1 MTVLRICFVGD
12 SITAGTGDDDC
23 LGWPG
28 RLCAAERRRGHD
40 VTLYNLGIRG
50 DTSAMIEP
58 RWRAECAARLP
69 EIHPAA
75 LVFAFGINDTAQE
88 PDGALRVT
96 PDKSVAVAREILS
109 QAKAWKP
116 TLMIGPTPLLR
127 ESVALSVQ
135 PTGPREMRDDR
146 IAATS
151 QAYGALCAALGV
163 PYLDLFAALP
173 ADRRFRAAM
182 AQGDGVHPTAQGYIA
197 MAELIGRWTAWRAW
211 FDR

>member
-1 MTVLRICFVGD
+1 MTVLRLCFIGD
-12 SITAGTGDDDC
+12 SITAGTGDEAC

-50 DTSAMIEP
+50 DTSALIAP

-88 PDGALRVT
+88 ADGSLRV
-96 PDKSVAVAREILS
+96 PPQQSIALAREILAR
-109 QAKAWKP
+109 AKAWKP
-116 TLMIGPTPLLR
+116 VLMIGPTPLLR
-127 ESVALSVQ
+127 ESVALSFQ
-135 PTGPREMRDDR
+135 PTSPREMRDDR

-151 QAYGALCAALGV
+151 KAYAGLCAELGV
-163 PYLDLFAALP
+163 PYLDLFTGLQGDA
-173 ADRRFRAAM
+173 RFRASM
-182 AQGDGVHPTAQGYIA
+182 AQGDGVHPTAEGYAA
-197 MAELIGRWTAWRAW
+197 MAERIGQWPAWRAW
-211 FDR
+211 FD

>member
-1 MTVLRICFVGD
+1 MTALRVCFVGD

-50 DTSAMIEP
+50 DTSALIAP

-69 EIHPAA
+69 EMHPGA

-88 PDGALRVT
+88 ADGALRVP
-96 PDKSVAVAREILS
+96 PDRSVAIAREILAA
-109 QAKAWKP
+109 AKAWKP
-116 TLMIGPTPLLR
+116 VLMIGPTPLLR
-127 ESVALSVQ
+127 ERVTLAVQ

-151 QAYGALCAALGV
+151 TAYAALCAEIGV

-173 ADRRFRAAM
+173 GDARFRAAM
-182 AQGDGVHPTAQGYIA
+182 AQGDGVHPTAEGYAA
-197 MAELIGRWTAWRAW
+197 MAALIGTWPAWRAW
-211 FDR
+211 FD

>member
-1 MTVLRICFVGD
+1 MTALRICFIGD

-50 DTSAMIEP
+50 DTSAMIAP

-69 EIHPAA
+69 DTHPGA

-88 PDGALRVT
+88 ADGSLRV
-96 PDKSVAVAREILS
+96 PPERSIALAQQILS
-109 QAKAWKP
+109 EAKAWKP

-127 ESVALSVQ
+127 ESVALNFQ
-135 PTGPREMRDDR
+135 PTAPREMRDDR

-151 QAYGALCAALGV
+151 KAYAALGAEIGV
-163 PYLDLFAALP
+163 PYLDLFAALQHE
-173 ADRRFRAAM
+173 AHFRKSM
-182 AQGDGVHPTAQGYIA
+182 AQGDGVHPTAEGYAA
-197 MAELIGRWTAWRAW
+197 MAALIGRWPAWRTW

>member
-1 MTVLRICFVGD
+1 MTALRIGFIGD
-12 SITAGTGDDDC
+12 SITAGTGDDAW

-50 DTSAMIEP
+50 DTSALIAP

-88 PDGALRVT
+88 ADGSLRVP
-96 PDKSVAVAREILS
+96 PDRSVAIARQILS
-109 QAKAWKP
+109 EAQAWKP
-116 TLMIGPTPLLR
+116 TLMIGPTPLLSER
-127 ESVALSVQ
+127 VALNFQ
-135 PTGPREMRDDR
+135 PSSPREMRDDR

-151 QAYGALCAALGV
+151 KAYKALCAEIGV

-173 ADRRFRAAM
+173 DDARFRAAM
-182 AQGDGVHPTAQGYIA
+182 AQGDGVHPTADGYAAI
-197 MAELIGRWTAWRAW
+197 AELIGQWPAWRRW
-211 FDR
+211 FD